1 MTSDQNGPGAAPPTR
16 EELVGKLLSL
26 PAAVGQAFH
35 GSAEHVEHRL
45 GDHDLYDEWLTAALD
60 IAGASFRAWEATAEF
75 VRWSPAV
82 LDALERPHDARVW
95 SESGR
100 ELSAHSAALA
110 SAYFR
115 ASAPFLERENVRRL
129 PTWIAAAEALFHGTW
144 KSGALAARFFEL
156 SPALLAHVHLSDLAS
171 FAGFLDTVARHSS
184 ELAEECLTMAAD
196 ALPDVDQETV
206 DAYLEL
212 LRATAGRNWKYAK
225 ETQRAAAVALP
236 RIARPERERFLSL
249 AISLADAGGKRYLSF
264 LAEGS
269 RAISDLPLHMH
280 RQALDDFEALSGLSE
295 EAAVEFLRAAPI
307 ALERIDADNL
317 SRWFSEGAA
326 LLERNEA
333 AGIAF
338 FKLESARG
346 EALLQELSATVSLE
360 DVAPI
365 LQMYARALTG
375 GDMQMRPTPELANRS
390 IGWATEERA
399 STDGRNVFLPP
410 EIALFETK
418 EDNFGWFKVLCTH
431 QTGHLEFHSFDFDFH
446 RPGAIFPTT
455 RAALAA
461 NRASQSPAG
470 STTRERVASAPNPD
484 MTGTVVGV
492 LSDFERFFD
501 LFPERRLAS
510 DVFGALEDARV
521 DHLVRH
527 HYRGLRR
534 AYGMV
539 QAAAVIGRPAPQ
551 QLPLREALI
560 ELLIRMT
567 LLDSPHR
574 IPVPQNV
581 KDVVD
586 RMAGILARLRQDDA
600 TVEDSAEATVILYR
614 LLINVPNTPPQPD
627 LEWEDMDLDELGGE
641 PAEGLQDADSASMG
655 GEDFVPGT
663 GTEQDVP
670 YNSPQEVDYRGDFK
684 PELVQTLANL
694 RKGQQRADDT
704 VSAPPIT
711 EEMVRQLLEKSAEI
725 DLSSV
730 VEGDIDD
737 PSGLFISS
745 LMSEA
750 IEGPDAEF
758 RDEMG
763 EVGAGKGDGEESEEP
778 LPEEERTALYD
789 EWDFVALDYKPAWCR
804 VRESTM
810 QEGSA
815 EFYEQTIERHAGLI
829 NEVRRQFEM
838 MVPETY
844 RKEKRLTD
852 GEEFDL
858 DAVID
863 AVVQRRAG
871 ATPDD
876 KVYWRRNKTER
887 DVAVIFLLDMSAST
901 AEAIEERSDYEDDD
915 EDIPDDPRQYLFWLR
930 TRREQQKRSYLR
942 IIDLEKEST
951 VLLIRALETIG
962 DQYGIYGFSGYGRE
976 NVEFYSVKG
985 LEEPF
990 SDRVPKRIDGITP
1003 LHATRMG
1010 PAIRHALAKLD
1021 AASAKTK
1028 VLFLISDGR
1037 PQDRGYSREG
1047 AEKEYAV
1054 QDTHMALLE
1063 AKAKGIIPFLLTV
1076 DRSGHD
1082 YMKEMCGD
1090 LPYEVLAD
1098 IELLPKR
1105 LPQLYSRLTL

>member
-1 MTSDQNGPGAAPPTR
+1 MTTGPTPQTPTR
-16 EELVGKLLSL
+16 DELIAELLAL

-35 GSAEHVEHRL
+35 GASEHVERRF
-45 GDHDLYDEWLTAALD
+45 GDETLFTEWLSAALD
-60 IAGASFRAWEATAEF
+60 IARSSFRSWEATAEY
-75 VRWSPAV
+75 VRSSPGV
-82 LDALERPHDARVW
+82 LDALEHPQDALTW

-100 ELSAHSAALA
+100 ALSGHSAALA

-115 ASAPFLERENVRRL
+115 SSASFLERDGARHI
-129 PTWIAAAEALFHGTW
+129 PAWIAAGRTLFHGTW
-144 KSGALAARFFEL
+144 KSGALAARFFDL
-156 SPALLAHVHLSDLAS
+156 SPGLLDHVRLSDLAA
-171 FAGFLDTVARHSS
+171 FAGFLDQVAQHSS
-184 ELAEECLTMAAD
+184 ELAEECLSMAAD
-196 ALPDVDQETV
+196 SLPYVDEETIEG
-206 DAYLEL
+206 YLEL
-212 LRATAGRNWKYAK
+212 LRTTAGRNWKYAK
-225 ETQRAAAVALP
+225 ETQRAAAMALP
-236 RIARPERERFLSL
+236 RIARPERERFLAFATDMANYS
-249 AISLADAGGKRYLSF
+249 GKRYLSF

-269 RAISDLPLHMH
+269 RAISDLPLFLH
-280 RQALDDFEALSGLSE
+280 RQALDDFEVLRGLSE
-295 EAAVEFLRAAPI
+295 EAAVEFLRVAP
-307 ALERIDADNL
+307 LVLRRIDDDDL
-317 SRWFSEGAA
+317 PRWFSEGVQ

-338 FKLESARG
+338 FKLESSRG
-346 EALLQELSATVSLE
+346 EALLQELSATVSLD

-375 GDMQMRPTPELANRS
+375 GDMQLRPTPELANRS
-390 IGWATEERA
+390 IGWATEDRA
-399 STDGRNVFLPP
+399 STDGSNIFLPP

-418 EDNFGWFKVLCTH
+418 QDNFGWFKVLCTH
-431 QTGHLEFHSFDFDFH
+431 QTGHLEFHSFDFQFG
-446 RPGAIFPTT
+446 RAGSIFPVMRRQLEAERTNSGDAN
-455 RAALAA
+455 AA
-461 NRASQSPAG
+461 RD
-470 STTRERVASAPNPD
+470 RVASAPTPD
-484 MTGTVVGV
+484 MTDTVVGV

-501 LFPERRLAS
+501 LFPERRLAADIFS
-510 DVFGALEDARV
+510 ALEDARV
-521 DHLVRH
+521 DYLVRG
-527 HYRGLRR
+527 HYRGLRH

-539 QAAAVIGRPAPQ
+539 QAAAVVGRPAPQ
-551 QLPLREALI
+551 QLPLREGLV

-567 LLDSPHR
+567 LLESPAK
-574 IPVPQNV
+574 IPVPQQLR
-581 KDVVD
+581 DVVG
-586 RMAGILARLRQDDA
+586 RMAVILERLRHDEA
-600 TVEDSAEATVILYR
+600 AVEDTAEATVILYR
-614 LLINVPNTPPQPD
+614 LLVRVPNTAPPSD
-627 LEWEDMDLDELGGE
+627 FEWDEVDLDEFAGEGGQ
-641 PAEGLQDADSASMG
+641 GMQDADSAGTG
-655 GEDFVPGT
+655 GEDFVPGS

-670 YNSPQEVDYRGDFK
+670 YTPPEEVDYRGDFK

-694 RKGQQRADDT
+694 RKGQQRTDES
-704 VSAPPIT
+704 VQGPPIT

-758 RDEMG
+758 KDEMG
-763 EVGAGKGDGEESEEP
+763 EVGAGKEGEGESDEP

-810 QEGSA
+810 AEGSS
-815 EFYEQTIERHAGLI
+815 EFYEKTIEQHAGLI

-863 AVVQRRAG
+863 AVVQRKAG

-901 AEAIEERSDYEDDD
+901 AEAIEERSNYEDDD

-951 VLLIRALETIG
+951 VLLIRALEAIG

-976 NVEFYSVKG
+976 NVEFYSVKA

-990 SDRVPKRIDGITP
+990 SDRVIKRIDGITP

-1021 AASAKTK
+1021 ATAAKTK

-1063 AKAKGIIPFLLTV
+1063 AKANGIIPFLLTV
-1076 DRSGHD
+1076 DRAGHD

>member
-1 MTSDQNGPGAAPPTR
+1 
-16 EELVGKLLSL
+16 
-26 PAAVGQAFH
+26 
-35 GSAEHVEHRL
+35 
-45 GDHDLYDEWLTAALD
+45 
-60 IAGASFRAWEATAEF
+60 
-75 VRWSPAV
+75 
-82 LDALERPHDARVW
+82 
-95 SESGR
+95 
-100 ELSAHSAALA
+100 
-110 SAYFR
+110 
-115 ASAPFLERENVRRL
+115 
-129 PTWIAAAEALFHGTW
+129 
-144 KSGALAARFFEL
+144 
-156 SPALLAHVHLSDLAS
+156 
-171 FAGFLDTVARHSS
+171 
-184 ELAEECLTMAAD
+184 
-196 ALPDVDQETV
+196 
-206 DAYLEL
+206 
-212 LRATAGRNWKYAK
+212 
-225 ETQRAAAVALP
+225 
-236 RIARPERERFLSL
+236 
-249 AISLADAGGKRYLSF
+249 
-264 LAEGS
+264 
-269 RAISDLPLHMH
+269 
-280 RQALDDFEALSGLSE
+280 
-295 EAAVEFLRAAPI
+295 
-307 ALERIDADNL
+307 
-317 SRWFSEGAA
+317 
-326 LLERNEA
+326 
-333 AGIAF
+333 
-338 FKLESARG
+338 
-346 EALLQELSATVSLE
+346 
-360 DVAPI
+360 
-365 LQMYARALTG
+365 
-375 GDMQMRPTPELANRS
+375 
-390 IGWATEERA
+390 
-399 STDGRNVFLPP
+399 
-410 EIALFETK
+410 
-418 EDNFGWFKVLCTH
+418 
-431 QTGHLEFHSFDFDFH
+431 
-446 RPGAIFPTT
+446 
-455 RAALAA
+455 
-461 NRASQSPAG
+461 
-470 STTRERVASAPNPD
+470 
-484 MTGTVVGV
+484 MTGVVTAV

-510 DVFGALEDARV
+510 DLFGALEDARV
-521 DHLVRH
+521 DHLVRQ

-534 AYGMV
+534 AYSMV

-551 QLPLREALI
+551 QLPLRMALI

-567 LLDSPHR
+567 LLEGDKK
-574 IPVPQNV
+574 IPVPQSLR
-581 KDVVD
+581 DVVE
-586 RMAGILARLRQDDA
+586 RMAVILARLRHDEA

-614 LLINVPNTPPQPD
+614 LLINVPNTMPQPD
-627 LEWEDMDLDELGGE
+627 LDWDEMELDELGGE
-641 PAEGLQDADSASMG
+641 GAQGLQEADSAQMG
-655 GEDFVPGT
+655 GEDFCPRLRHRTGRALPVPGGRGLPRRFQT
-663 GTEQDVP
+663 GTRADARQP
-670 YNSPQEVDYRGDFK
+670 PQGSAARRG
-684 PELVQTLANL
+684 
-694 RKGQQRADDT
+694 QRAGA
-704 VSAPPIT
+704 APLT

-758 RDEMG
+758 KDEMG
-763 EVGAGKGDGEESEEP
+763 EVGSGKGDGEESEES

-810 QEGSA
+810 AEGSA

-858 DAVID
+858 DAVIE
-863 AVVQRRAG
+863 AVVQRKAG

-901 AEAIEERSDYEDDD
+901 AEAIEERSDFDDDD

-930 TRREQQKRSYLR
+930 SRREQQKRSYLR

-985 LEEPF
+985 LEEQF
-990 SDRVPKRIDGITP
+990 SDRVAKRIDGITP

-1021 AASAKTK
+1021 DVSAKTK

-1063 AKAKGIIPFLLTV
+1063 AKSKGIIPFLLTV
-1076 DRSGHD
+1076 DRAGHD

>member
-1 MTSDQNGPGAAPPTR
+1 MTSEHGGTANPAQTR
-16 EELVGKLLSL
+16 DELVAQLLAL
-26 PAAVGQAFH
+26 PAAVGQAYQ
-35 GSAEHVEHRL
+35 GATDHVEHRL
-45 GDHDLYDEWLTAALD
+45 GSDEHYDRWLSAALG
-60 IAGASFRAWEATAEF
+60 IAGASFRAWEAAAEY
-75 VRWSPAV
+75 VRSSPAV
-82 LDALERPHDARVW
+82 LDALERPQEAASW
-95 SESGR
+95 YESGR
-100 ELSAHSAALA
+100 ALSAHSAALA
-110 SAYFR
+110 SSFFR
-115 ASAPFLERENVRRL
+115 ASAGFLERRDVGRL
-129 PTWIAAAEALFHGTW
+129 PAWISAAETLFHGTW
-144 KSGALAARFFEL
+144 KSGALAARFFEV
-156 SPALLAHVHLSDLAS
+156 SPALLDHVRLSDLAA
-171 FAGFLDTVARHSS
+171 FANFLDHVAQHSS
-184 ELAEECLTMAAD
+184 ELAEECLTMAPD
-196 ALPDVDQETV
+196 SLPYVDDETI
-206 DAYLEL
+206 DRYLEL
-212 LRATAGRNWKYAK
+212 LGETANRNWKYAK

-236 RIARPERERFLSL
+236 RIARSERQRFLTFAINL
-249 AISLADAGGKRYLSF
+249 AGDGGKRYLSF

-269 RAISDLPLHMH
+269 RAISDLPLFMH
-280 RQALDDFEALSGLSE
+280 RQALDDFEVLCGLSE
-295 EAAVEFLRAAPI
+295 EAAVEFLRAAPQV
-307 ALERIDADNL
+307 LDRIDPDNL
-317 SRWFSEGAA
+317 NRWFSEGVTM
-326 LLERNEA
+326 LERNEA

-338 FKLESARG
+338 FRLESARG

-365 LQMYARALTG
+365 LQMYARGLTG
-375 GDMQMRPTPELANRS
+375 GDMQLRPTPELANRS
-390 IGWATEERA
+390 IGWATEDRA
-399 STDGRNVFLPP
+399 STDGTNIFLPP
-410 EIALFETK
+410 EIALFESK
-418 EDNFGWFKVLCTH
+418 DDNFGWFKVLCTH
-431 QTGHLEFHSFDFDFH
+431 QTGHLEFDSFTFNFN
-446 RPGAIFPTT
+446 RAGNIFPLT
-455 RAALAA
+455 RPALA
-461 NRASQSPAG
+461 
-470 STTRERVASAPNPD
+470 ERVAEQNAGGANREPVVAAPNPE
-484 MTGTVVGV
+484 MTGVATAV
-492 LSDFERFFD
+492 LSDYERFFD

-510 DVFGALEDARV
+510 DLFAALEDARV
-521 DHLVRH
+521 DHLVRQ

-551 QLPLREALI
+551 QLPLRMALV

-567 LLDSPHR
+567 LLEGDKK
-574 IPVPQNV
+574 IPVPQSLY
-581 KDVVD
+581 DVVQ
-586 RMAGILARLRQDDA
+586 RMAVILARLRHDEA

-614 LLINVPNTPPQPD
+614 LLINVPNTMPQPD
-627 LEWEDMDLDELGGE
+627 LDWDEMELDELGGE
-641 PAEGLQDADSASMG
+641 AAQGLQEADSAQMG
-655 GEDFVPGT
+655 GEEFVPGS

-670 YNSPQEVDYRGDFK
+670 YQSPEDVDYRGDFK
-684 PELVQTLANL
+684 PELVQTIANL
-694 RKGQQRADDT
+694 RKGQQRAEDS
-704 VSAPPIT
+704 VQAPPLT

-758 RDEMG
+758 NDEMG
-763 EVGAGKGDGEESEEP
+763 EVGSGGGDGEENEES
-778 LPEEERTALYD
+778 LEEQEQTALYD

-810 QEGSA
+810 AEGSA

-863 AVVQRRAG
+863 AIVQRRAG

-901 AEAIEERSDYEDDD
+901 AEAIEERSDYDDDD

-930 TRREQQKRSYLR
+930 SRREQQKRSYLR

-985 LEEPF
+985 LEEQF
-990 SDRVPKRIDGITP
+990 SDRVAKRIDGITP

-1010 PAIRHALAKLD
+1010 PAIRHATAKLD
-1021 AASAKTK
+1021 DVSAKTK

-1054 QDTHMALLE
+1054 HDTHDALVQ

-1076 DRSGHD
+1076 DRAGHD

>member
-1 MTSDQNGPGAAPPTR
+1 MTTEQGETGNPSQTR
-16 EELVGKLLSL
+16 DELIAELLAL
-26 PAAVGQAFH
+26 PAAVGQAYH
-35 GSAEHVEHRL
+35 GATVHVEHRL
-45 GDHDLYDEWLTAALD
+45 GSDDLYKEWLSAALD
-60 IAGASFRAWEATAEF
+60 IAGASFRAWEAAAEY
-75 VRWSPAV
+75 VRSSPAV
-82 LDALERPHDARVW
+82 LDALERPQDAQQWYEIGR
-95 SESGR
+95 SLSG
-100 ELSAHSAALA
+100 HSAALA
-110 SAYFR
+110 SSYFR
-115 ASAPFLERENVRRL
+115 ASASFLERHDVQRL
-129 PTWIAAAEALFHGTW
+129 PAWISAGETLFHGTW

-156 SPALLAHVHLSDLAS
+156 SPGLLDHVRLSDLAT
-171 FAGFLDTVARHSS
+171 FANFLDRVAQHSS
-184 ELAEECLTMAAD
+184 ELAEECLTMASD
-196 ALPDVDQETV
+196 SLPYVDNETIDSYLALLD
-206 DAYLEL
+206 
-212 LRATAGRNWKYAK
+212 ATAGRNWKYAK
-225 ETQRAAAVALP
+225 ETQRAAAIALP
-236 RIARPERERFLSL
+236 RIARPERERFLSF
-249 AISLADAGGKRYLSF
+249 AINLENDGGKRYLSF

-269 RAISDLPLHMH
+269 RAISDLPLFLH
-280 RQALDDFEALSGLSE
+280 RQVLDDFEVLCGLSQ
-295 EAAVEFLRAAPI
+295 EAGVEFLRATP
-307 ALERIDADNL
+307 LVLKRIDDDNL
-317 SRWFSEGAA
+317 SRWFTEGVS

-338 FKLESARG
+338 FKLESSRG
-346 EALLQELSATVSLE
+346 EVLLQELSATISL
-360 DVAPI
+360 DDIAPI
-365 LQMYARALTG
+365 LQMYARGLTG
-375 GDMQMRPTPELANRS
+375 GNMQLRPTPELANRS
-390 IGWATEERA
+390 IGWATEDRA
-399 STDGRNVFLPP
+399 STDGTNIFLPP

-418 EDNFGWFKVLCTH
+418 DDNFGWFKVLCTH
-431 QTGHLEFHSFDFDFH
+431 QTGHLEFHSFDFAFN
-446 RPGAIFPTT
+446 RSGWIFPTT
-455 RAALAA
+455 RPAIEASLAEQS
-461 NRASQSPAG
+461 ASGSPQ
-470 STTRERVASAPNPD
+470 ERVAVAPNPE

-510 DVFGALEDARV
+510 DLFGALEDARI
-521 DHLVRH
+521 DHLVKG
-527 HYRGLRR
+527 HYRGLRH

-567 LLDSPHR
+567 LLEGDKK

-581 KDVVD
+581 RDVVD
-586 RMAGILARLRQDDA
+586 RMAGILYRLRHDEA

-614 LLINVPNTPPQPD
+614 LLIKVPNTAPQPD
-627 LEWEDMDLDELGGE
+627 LDWDETELDELGGE
-641 PAEGLQDADSASMG
+641 GAEGFQEADSAQQG
-655 GEDFVPGT
+655 GEEFVPGS

-670 YNSPQEVDYRGDFK
+670 YQSPEDVDYRGDFK
-684 PELVQTLANL
+684 PELVQTIANL
-694 RKGQQRADDT
+694 RKGQQRAEDS
-704 VSAPPIT
+704 VQAPPLT

-758 RDEMG
+758 KDEMG
-763 EVGAGKGDGEESEEP
+763 EVGAGGAEGEDSEEA

-804 VRESTM
+804 VRETTM

-815 EFYEQTIERHAGLI
+815 DFYNETIERHAGLV

-863 AVVQRRAG
+863 AVVQRKAG
-871 ATPDD
+871 GTPDD

-901 AEAIEERSDYEDDD
+901 AEAIEERSDIDDDD

-930 TRREQQKRSYLR
+930 SRREQQKRSYLR

-951 VLLIRALETIG
+951 VLLIRALESIG

-976 NVEFYSVKG
+976 NVEFYSIKG

-990 SDRVPKRIDGITP
+990 SDRVTRRIDGITP

-1010 PAIRHALAKLD
+1010 PAIRHAVAKLD

-1076 DRSGHD
+1076 DRAGHD

-1098 IELLPKR
+1098 IQLLPKR

>member
-1 MTSDQNGPGAAPPTR
+1 MK
-16 EELVGKLLSL
+16 EEENRISNEVQERDALVAQLLAL
-26 PAAVGQAFH
+26 PAAVGQAYH
-35 GSAEHVEHRL
+35 NATPHVENRLGSA
-45 GDHDLYDEWLTAALD
+45 DLYHEWLTTALS
-60 IAGASFRAWEATAEF
+60 IAGASFRAWEAAAEY
-75 VRWSPAV
+75 VRSSPAV
-82 LDALERPHDARVW
+82 LDVLERPQEAQTW
-95 SESGR
+95 YESGR
-100 ELSAHSAALA
+100 ALSAYSAPLA
-110 SAYFR
+110 SSYFR
-115 ASAPFLERENVRRL
+115 ASAAFLGRRHVRRL
-129 PTWIAAAEALFHGTW
+129 PVWIAAGETLFHGTW
-144 KSGALAARFFEL
+144 KSGALAARFFEV
-156 SPALLAHVHLSDLAS
+156 SPGLLDHMRLSDLAT
-171 FAGFLDTVARHSS
+171 FANFLDRVATHSS

-196 ALPDVDQETV
+196 SMPYVDEETI
-206 DAYLEL
+206 DRYLEL
-212 LRATAGRNWKYAK
+212 LNVTADGNWKYAK

-236 RIARPERERFLSL
+236 RIARSERERFLSF
-249 AISLADAGGKRYLSF
+249 AISLASDGGKRYLSF

-269 RAISDLPLHMH
+269 RAISDLPLFMH
-280 RQALDDFEALSGLSE
+280 RQALDDFEVLRGLSD
-295 EAAVEFLRAAPI
+295 EAGVEFLRAAP
-307 ALERIDADNL
+307 LVLKRIDADSL
-317 SRWFSEGAA
+317 SRWFSEGVT

-346 EALLQELSATVSLE
+346 EALIQELSATISLD

-365 LQMYARALTG
+365 LQMYARGLTG
-375 GDMQMRPTPELANRS
+375 SDMQLRPTPELANRS
-390 IGWATEERA
+390 IGWATEDRA
-399 STDGRNVFLPP
+399 STDGTNVFLPP
-410 EIALFETK
+410 EIALFESK
-418 EDNFGWFKVLCTH
+418 DDNFGWFKVLCTH
-431 QTGHLEFHSFDFDFH
+431 QTGHLEFHSFDFGFN
-446 RPGAIFPTT
+446 RPGVIFPTT
-455 RAALAA
+455 RPELAA
-461 NRASQSPAG
+461 RLSEQNANGLARAH
-470 STTRERVASAPNPD
+470 VAATPNEE
-484 MTGTVVGV
+484 MTGTIVGV

-510 DVFGALEDARV
+510 DLFGALEDTRV
-521 DHLVRH
+521 DHLVRLR
-527 HYRGLRR
+527 YRGLRR

-567 LLDSPHR
+567 LLDGGKK
-574 IPVPQNV
+574 IPVPQNLR
-581 KDVVD
+581 DIVD
-586 RMAGILARLRQDDA
+586 RMAGILARLRHDEA
-600 TVEDSAEATVILYR
+600 TVEDTAEATVILYR
-614 LLINVPNTPPQPD
+614 LLIKVPNTPPQTD
-627 LEWEDMDLDELGGE
+627 LDWDEMDIDELGGE
-641 PAEGLQDADSASMG
+641 TTQGLQEADSASVG
-655 GEDFVPGT
+655 GEDFVPGS

-670 YNSPQEVDYRGDFK
+670 YQPPQDVDYRGDFK

-704 VSAPPIT
+704 VQAPPLT

-758 RDEMG
+758 KDEMG
-763 EVGAGKGDGEESEEP
+763 EVGTGGPGDEESDQPLEEQ
-778 LPEEERTALYD
+778 ERTALYD

-810 QEGSA
+810 AEGSA

-863 AVVQRRAG
+863 AIVQRRAG

-876 KVYWRRNKTER
+876 KIYWRRNKTER

-901 AEAIEERSDYEDDD
+901 AEAIEERADFDDDD
-915 EDIPDDPRQYLFWLR
+915 EEIPDDPRQYLFWLR
-930 TRREQQKRSYLR
+930 SRREQQKRSYLR

-976 NVEFYSVKG
+976 NVEFYSIKA

-990 SDRVPKRIDGITP
+990 SDRVVRRIDGITP

-1021 AASAKTK
+1021 ATSAKTK

-1063 AKAKGIIPFLLTV
+1063 AKSKGIIPFLLTV
-1076 DRSGHD
+1076 DRAGHD

>member
-1 MTSDQNGPGAAPPTR
+1 MTTGPTSQTPQPATR
-16 EELVGKLLSL
+16 DELVAELLAL

-35 GSAEHVEHRL
+35 GATEHVEQRFA
-45 GDHDLYDEWLTAALD
+45 DEALYMEWLVVALD
-60 IAGASFRAWEATAEF
+60 IARSSFRSWEATAEY
-75 VRWSPAV
+75 VRSSPGV
-82 LDALERPHDARVW
+82 LDALEHPQDARAW

-100 ELSAHSAALA
+100 TLSGYSAALA

-115 ASAPFLERENVRRL
+115 ASASFLDRDEPRHL
-129 PTWIAAAEALFHGTW
+129 PQWIAAGRTLFHGTW
-144 KSGALAARFFEL
+144 KSGALAARFFDL
-156 SPALLAHVHLSDLAS
+156 SPGLLEHVRLTDLAA
-171 FAGFLDTVARHSS
+171 FAVFLDQVAQHSS

-196 ALPDVDQETV
+196 SLPYVDDETIEG
-206 DAYLEL
+206 YLEL
-212 LRATAGRNWKYAK
+212 LRTTAGRNWKYAK
-225 ETQRAAAVALP
+225 ETQRAAAMALP
-236 RIARPERERFLSL
+236 RIARPERERFLAFANDMANDS
-249 AISLADAGGKRYLSF
+249 GKRYLSF

-269 RAISDLPLHMH
+269 RAISDLPLFLH
-280 RQALDDFEALSGLSE
+280 RQALDDFEILRGLSE

-307 ALERIDADNL
+307 VLRRIDEDEL
-317 SRWFSEGAA
+317 PRWFSEGVQ

-338 FKLESARG
+338 FKLESSRG
-346 EALLQELSATVSLE
+346 EALLQELSATVSLD

-365 LQMYARALTG
+365 LQMYARALTA
-375 GDMQMRPTPELANRS
+375 GDMQLRPTPELANRS
-390 IGWATEERA
+390 IGWATEDRA
-399 STDGRNVFLPP
+399 STDGTNIFLPP

-418 EDNFGWFKVLCTH
+418 DDNFGWFKVLCTH
-431 QTGHLEFHSFDFDFH
+431 QTGHLEFNSFDFVFG
-446 RPGAIFPTT
+446 RAGSIFPVARRDLEADRIDPGNPGVVRD
-455 RAALAA
+455 RA
-461 NRASQSPAG
+461 
-470 STTRERVASAPNPD
+470 VSAPNAD
-484 MTGTVVGV
+484 MTGTVAAV

-501 LFPERRLAS
+501 LFPERRLAA
-510 DVFGALEDARV
+510 DIFGALEDARI
-521 DHLVRH
+521 DYLVRG
-527 HYRGLRR
+527 HYRGLRL

-551 QLPLREALI
+551 QLPLREALV

-567 LLDSPHR
+567 LLDSPAT
-574 IPVPQNV
+574 IPVPQQLR
-581 KDVVD
+581 DVVN
-586 RMAGILARLRQDDA
+586 RMGVVLARLRHDEA
-600 TVEDSAEATVILYR
+600 AVEDTAEATVILYR
-614 LLINVPNTPPQPD
+614 LLVRVPNTVPPSD
-627 LEWEDMDLDELGGE
+627 FEWDEMDLGEFGGE
-641 PAEGLQDADSASMG
+641 GAEGQQQEADSAGTG
-655 GEDFVPGT
+655 GEDFVPGS

-670 YNSPQEVDYRGDFK
+670 YTPPEEVDYRGDFK

-694 RKGQQRADDT
+694 RKGQQRTDES
-704 VSAPPIT
+704 VQGPPIT

-758 RDEMG
+758 KDEMG
-763 EVGAGKGDGEESEEP
+763 EVGAGKPGEAESDDP

-804 VRESTM
+804 VRETTM
-810 QEGSA
+810 AEGSA
-815 EFYEQTIERHAGLI
+815 EFYETTIERHAGLI

-863 AVVQRRAG
+863 AVVQRKAG

-901 AEAIEERSDYEDDD
+901 AEAIEERSNYEDDD

-951 VLLIRALETIG
+951 VLLIRALEAIG

-976 NVEFYSVKG
+976 NVEFYSVKA

-990 SDRVPKRIDGITP
+990 SDRVIKRIDGITP

-1021 AASAKTK
+1021 ATSAKTK

-1076 DRSGHD
+1076 DRAGHD

>member
-1 MTSDQNGPGAAPPTR
+1 MTSEQGGTGGASPTR
-16 EELVGKLLSL
+16 DELIAQLLAL
-26 PAAVGQAFH
+26 PAAVGQAYH
-35 GSAEHVEHRL
+35 GATGHVEHRL
-45 GDHDLYDEWLTAALD
+45 SSDELYDQWLSAALG
-60 IAGASFRAWEATAEF
+60 IAGASFRAWEAAAEY
-75 VRWSPAV
+75 VRSSPAV
-82 LDALERPHDARVW
+82 LDALERPQDAGAW
-95 SESGR
+95 YESGQS
-100 ELSAHSAALA
+100 LSAHSAALA
-110 SAYFR
+110 SSFFR
-115 ASAPFLERENVRRL
+115 ASAGFLERHDVARL
-129 PTWIAAAEALFHGTW
+129 PAWISAGETLFHGTW
-144 KSGALAARFFEL
+144 KSGALAARFFEV
-156 SPALLAHVHLSDLAS
+156 SPGLLDHVRLSDLAA
-171 FAGFLDTVARHSS
+171 FASFLDRVAQHSS
-184 ELAEECLTMAAD
+184 ELAEECLTMAPD
-196 ALPDVDQETV
+196 SLPYVDNETI
-206 DAYLEL
+206 DIYLEL
-212 LRATAGRNWKYAK
+212 LDATANRNWKYAK

-236 RIARPERERFLSL
+236 RIARPERQRFLTFAINL
-249 AISLADAGGKRYLSF
+249 AGDGGKRYLSF

-280 RQALDDFEALSGLSE
+280 RQALDDFEVLCGLSE
-295 EAAVEFLRAAPI
+295 EAAVEFLRAAPHV
-307 ALERIDADNL
+307 LERIDDDNL
-317 SRWFSEGAA
+317 SRWFSEGVTM
-326 LLERNEA
+326 LERNEA

-338 FKLESARG
+338 FRLESARG
-346 EALLQELSATVSLE
+346 EALIQELSATVSLD
-360 DVAPI
+360 DVAQI
-365 LQMYARALTG
+365 LQMYARGLTG
-375 GDMQMRPTPELANRS
+375 GDMQLRPTPELANRS
-390 IGWATEERA
+390 IGWATEDRA
-399 STDGRNVFLPP
+399 STDGTNVFLPP

-418 EDNFGWFKVLCTH
+418 DDNFGWFKVLCTH
-431 QTGHLEFHSFDFDFH
+431 QTGHLEFNSFDFVFE
-446 RPGAIFPTT
+446 RSGWIFPNT
-455 RAALAA
+455 RPALETA
-461 NRASQSPAG
+461 R
-470 STTRERVASAPNPD
+470 REQDKGGPRETVVAAPNPE
-484 MTGTVVGV
+484 MTGTVTGV

-501 LFPERRLAS
+501 LFPERHLAS
-510 DVFGALEDARV
+510 DLFGALEDARV
-521 DHLVRH
+521 DHMVRQR
-527 HYRGLRR
+527 YRGLRR
-534 AYGMV
+534 AYSMV

-551 QLPLREALI
+551 QLPLRMALI

-567 LLDSPHR
+567 LLESDKK
-574 IPVPQNV
+574 IPVPQSMR
-581 KDVVD
+581 DVVE
-586 RMAGILARLRQDDA
+586 RMAVILGRLRHDEA

-614 LLINVPNTPPQPD
+614 LLINVPNTMPQPD
-627 LEWEDMDLDELGGE
+627 LDWDEMDLDELGGE
-641 PAEGLQDADSASMG
+641 AAQGLQEADSAQMG
-655 GEDFVPGT
+655 GEEFVPGS

-670 YNSPQEVDYRGDFK
+670 YQSPQDVDYRGDFK

-694 RKGQQRADDT
+694 RKGQQRAEDS
-704 VSAPPIT
+704 VHAPELT

-758 RDEMG
+758 NDEMG
-763 EVGAGKGDGEESEEP
+763 EVGAGGGDGEESEES
-778 LPEEERTALYD
+778 LEEEERTALYD

-810 QEGSA
+810 AEGSA

-863 AVVQRRAG
+863 AFVQRRAG

-901 AEAIEERSDYEDDD
+901 AEAIEERSDFDDDD

-930 TRREQQKRSYLR
+930 SRREQQKRSYLR

-985 LEEPF
+985 LEEQF
-990 SDRVPKRIDGITP
+990 SDRVAKRIDGITP

-1010 PAIRHALAKLD
+1010 PAIRHATAKLD
-1021 AASAKTK
+1021 DISAKTK

-1054 QDTHMALLE
+1054 HDTHDALVQ
-1063 AKAKGIIPFLLTV
+1063 AKGKGIIPFLLTV
-1076 DRSGHD
+1076 DRAGHD

>member
-1 MTSDQNGPGAAPPTR
+1 MTSEHGGTGDASPTR
-16 EELVGKLLSL
+16 DELVAQLLAL
-26 PAAVGQAFH
+26 PAAVGQAYH
-35 GSAEHVEHRL
+35 GATDHVEHRL
-45 GDHDLYDEWLTAALD
+45 GSEEHYDQWLSAALG
-60 IAGASFRAWEATAEF
+60 IAGASFRAWEAAAEY
-75 VRWSPAV
+75 VRSSPAV
-82 LDALERPHDARVW
+82 LDALERPQEARSW
-95 SESGR
+95 YESGR
-100 ELSAHSAALA
+100 ALSAHSAALA
-110 SAYFR
+110 SSFFR
-115 ASAPFLERENVRRL
+115 ASAGFLERRDVARL
-129 PTWIAAAEALFHGTW
+129 PAWIAAAETLFHGTW
-144 KSGALAARFFEL
+144 KSGALAARFFEV
-156 SPALLAHVHLSDLAS
+156 SPALLDHVRLSDLAT
-171 FAGFLDTVARHSS
+171 FANFLDHVAQHSS
-184 ELAEECLTMAAD
+184 ELAEECLTMAPD
-196 ALPDVDQETV
+196 SLPYVDDETI
-206 DAYLEL
+206 DTYLEL
-212 LRATAGRNWKYAK
+212 LDETANRNWKYAK

-236 RIARPERERFLSL
+236 RIARAERQRFLTF
-249 AISLADAGGKRYLSF
+249 AINLSGDGGKRYLSF

-269 RAISDLPLHMH
+269 RAVSDLPLHMH
-280 RQALDDFEALSGLSE
+280 RQALDDFEVLCGLSE
-295 EAAVEFLRAAPI
+295 EAAVEFLRAAPQV
-307 ALERIDADNL
+307 LERIDPENL
-317 SRWFSEGAA
+317 NRWFSEGVTM
-326 LLERNEA
+326 LERNEA

-338 FKLESARG
+338 FRLESARG
-346 EALLQELSATVSLE
+346 ETLLQELSATVSLD

-365 LQMYARALTG
+365 LQMYARGLTG
-375 GDMQMRPTPELANRS
+375 GDMQLRPTPELANRS
-390 IGWATEERA
+390 IGWATEDRA
-399 STDGRNVFLPP
+399 STDGTNVFLPP

-418 EDNFGWFKVLCTH
+418 DDNFGWFKVLCTH
-431 QTGHLEFHSFDFDFH
+431 QTGHLEFDSFTFNFN
-446 RPGAIFPTT
+446 RAGNIFPLT
-455 RAALAA
+455 RPTLAERIAEQNANGAPREPVAA
-461 NRASQSPAG
+461 
-470 STTRERVASAPNPD
+470 APNPE
-484 MTGTVVGV
+484 MTGVTTAV
-492 LSDFERFFD
+492 LSDYERFFD

-510 DVFGALEDARV
+510 DLFGALEDARV
-521 DHLVRH
+521 DHLVRQ

-551 QLPLREALI
+551 QLPLRMALI

-567 LLDSPHR
+567 LLEGDKK
-574 IPVPQNV
+574 IPVPQSLR
-581 KDVVD
+581 DVVE
-586 RMAGILARLRQDDA
+586 RMAVILARLRHDEA

-614 LLINVPNTPPQPD
+614 LLINVPNTMPQPD
-627 LEWEDMDLDELGGE
+627 LDWDEMELDELGGE
-641 PAEGLQDADSASMG
+641 AAQGLQEADSAQMG
-655 GEDFVPGT
+655 GEEFVPGS

-670 YNSPQEVDYRGDFK
+670 YQSPEDVDYRGDFK

-694 RKGQQRADDT
+694 RKGQQRAEDS
-704 VSAPPIT
+704 VQAPPLT

-758 RDEMG
+758 NDEMG
-763 EVGAGKGDGEESEEP
+763 EVGSGGGDGEESEES
-778 LPEEERTALYD
+778 LEEQEQTALYD

-863 AVVQRRAG
+863 AIVQRRAG

-901 AEAIEERSDYEDDD
+901 AEAIEERSDFDDDD

-930 TRREQQKRSYLR
+930 SRREQQKRSYLR

-985 LEEPF
+985 LEEQF
-990 SDRVPKRIDGITP
+990 SDRVAKRIDGITP

-1010 PAIRHALAKLD
+1010 PAIRHATAKLD
-1021 AASAKTK
+1021 DVSAKTK

-1054 QDTHMALLE
+1054 HDTHDALVQ

-1076 DRSGHD
+1076 DRAGHD